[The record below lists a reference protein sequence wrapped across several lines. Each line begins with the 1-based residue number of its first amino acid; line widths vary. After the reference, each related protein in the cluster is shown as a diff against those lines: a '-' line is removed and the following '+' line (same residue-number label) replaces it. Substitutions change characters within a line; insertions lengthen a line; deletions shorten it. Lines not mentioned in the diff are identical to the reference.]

1 VKSLSTVKVGENES
15 VESAI
20 KRFKRKCQK
29 DDIIKDLRKHEEYVR
44 PSVKKKLKKEE
55 AIKNKR
61 KKK

>member
-1 VKSLSTVKVGENES
+1 MTQIVVGENES
-15 VESAI
+15 LENAL

-44 PSVKKKLKKEE
+44 PSVKKKLKKVE

>member
-1 VKSLSTVKVGENES
+1 MSTVKVGENES